1 MRALLTRYRPH
12 VGLVITRLGAV
23 ILFCLA
29 SVVVAGVYISDF
41 LLSVLVG
48 VIAGVA
54 LGLLNDFAAVAY
66 GRRSEH
72 IAIAAHLERQ
82 AISRAAAEQRAAMA
96 ADLSVTGGGLGA
108 ARHNEARDRPITH
121 EVKAGG
127 RPVPGMG
134 GVALAAAFGVAGAAT
149 GPAVAER
156 AAAHGLTRADVSEV
170 LVDAD
175 EAIAIRRL
183 CELMLGE
190 LRATDLIGQQGR
202 GVIQL
207 AHQLGDQVPALD
219 AETVTAYVS
228 DHVLVAAGQQPEHP
242 ERWGGALDEVRPL
255 VLAGDAG
262 GDLLGLVVA
271 AEGRPVTPVLDEV
284 VHVLVHS
291 NGGLGLGQVGFTM
304 RAHGHPISPYT
315 LAVVLKHLVDLGR
328 VERTDGGR
336 YRLTRAEW
344 AARKAPAAPEVDN
357 TGRPPLDVV
366 YSVLRGGPA
375 GGMTLGEVAEEVTRR
390 REIRCTHAGAATAL
404 DALVRSHRAGA
415 SDGRFV
421 AREHPGLISGP
432 GLRERIRTAVAAYD
446 EQGGATAE
454 QITEVVDADGFG
466 AGIERVR
473 AMAEQLR
480 GQGDL
485 VMADDRY
492 QSSPF

>member
-12 VGLVITRLGAV
+12 LGLVITRLAAV

-29 SVVVAGVYISDF
+29 SVTVAGVYISDF

-48 VIAGVA
+48 VVAGVA
-54 LGLLNDFAAVAY
+54 LGLLSDFAAVAY
-66 GRRSEH
+66 GRRQEH
-72 IAIAAHLERQ
+72 LDIAAHLDRQ
-82 AISRAAAEQRAAMA
+82 AASRAAAERGRHHADRVAA
-96 ADLSVTGGGLGA
+96 GH
-108 ARHNEARDRPITH
+108 HNEPRDLPLNPGS
-121 EVKAGG
+121 KAGG
-127 RPVPGMG
+127 RPVPGMS

-156 AAAHGLTRADVSEV
+156 AAAHGLTKADVAED
-170 LVDAD
+170 LAAAD

-190 LRATDLIGQQGR
+190 LRASDLIGQQGR

-242 ERWGGALDEVRPL
+242 QRWGGALDEVRPL

-262 GDLLGLVVA
+262 DDLLGLVVA

-284 VHVLVHS
+284 LHILVHS

-328 VERTDGGR
+328 AERLDDGR

-344 AARKAPAAPEVDN
+344 SARKAPAAPEVDAE
-357 TGRPPLDVV
+357 RPPLDVV

-375 GGMTLGEVAEEVTRR
+375 EGMTLGEVAEEVTRR
-390 REIRCTHAGAATAL
+390 RETRCTHAGAATAL
-404 DALVRSHRAGA
+404 DALVRVERAGA

-421 AREHPGLISGP
+421 AREHAVLAGP

-446 EQGGATAE
+446 EQGGATVE
-454 QITEVVDADGFG
+454 QITEAVDADGFG
-466 AGIERVR
+466 AGVERVR

-480 GQGDL
+480 GQGHL

-492 QSSPF
+492 QSAPF